1 MRLPLAPL
9 AGVALML
16 LWPPAG
22 VVSADLAEVVA
33 VERWE
38 EAIPMLLAGRGD
50 LLAGVNDA
58 PLVLGLHQVN

>member
-1 MRLPLAPL
+1 
-9 AGVALML
+9 
-16 LWPPAG
+16 
-22 VVSADLAEVVA
+22 VA